1 MEKSNEKNYLE
12 AKNELYLGNF
22 EKAADMF
29 RRKFPRDNILL
40 IYDRNFKW
48 SNSIYVSI

>member
-22 EKAADMF
+22 EKAATY
-29 RRKFPRDNILL
+29 L
-40 IYDRNFKW
+40 RN
-48 SNSIYVSI
+48 